1 MQASPLFTRRS
12 IRSYT
17 GEQITGD
24 ELSLILDAACASPVG
39 MGAFDSLHIS
49 VVRNPD
55 FLSALSS
62 ETARAMNRPDYYP
75 FYGAPMLIIV
85 SSRFPGLP
93 NENSAYSNAAICVQN
108 MSLACAQLG
117 VGSCLIWGAIRTL
130 NKLPDMV
137 AQLRLPEGFV
147 PCCALAV
154 GKTDETYAPRA
165 IDRSRIQTA
174 YLD

>member
-1 MQASPLFTRRS
+1 MQSSPLFTRRS
-12 IRSYT
+12 VRRYT
-17 GEQITGD
+17 GKQVSGD
-24 ELSLILDAACASPVG
+24 ELTLILDAAYASPVG

-55 FLSALSS
+55 FLSALGS
-62 ETARAMNRPDYYP
+62 ETAKAMNRPDYDP

-93 NENSAYSNAAICVQN
+93 NENSAYSNAAICAEN

-130 NKLPDMV
+130 NKLPDLV
-137 AQLRLPEGFV
+137 AQLHLPEGFV
-147 PCCALAV
+147 PCCALIA
-154 GKTDETYAPRA
+154 GKTEETYSPRT

>member
-17 GEQITGD
+17 GEHVTGD
-24 ELSLILDAACASPVG
+24 ELAFILDAAYAAPVG

-49 VVRNPD
+49 VIRNAA
-55 FLSALSS
+55 FLSELSG
-62 ETARAMNRPDYYP
+62 ETAKAMSRPGYDP
-75 FYGAPMLIIV
+75 FYGAPILIIV

-93 NENSAYSNAAICVQN
+93 NENSAYSNAAIAVEN

-137 AQLRLPEGFV
+137 ARLNLPEGFV
-147 PCCALAV
+147 PCCALTV
-154 GKTDETYAPRA
+154 GRTNETYEKRV
-165 IDRSRIQTA
+165 IDRSRIKTA